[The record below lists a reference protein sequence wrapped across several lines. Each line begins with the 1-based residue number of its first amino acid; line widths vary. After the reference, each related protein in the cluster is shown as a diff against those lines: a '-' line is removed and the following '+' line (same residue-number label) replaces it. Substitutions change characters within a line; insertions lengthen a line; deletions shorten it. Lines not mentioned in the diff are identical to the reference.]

1 MDIRERFSL
10 GLEDRARALAQL
22 FRRAEVQGAVILST
36 CNRVEFIL
44 STTNPTAAAVAVLRF
59 LRARFGLGFREWRKF
74 YRLEAEA
81 ALEHVFSVA
90 ASLDSMIVGE
100 PEITGQVKSAW
111 AEARRAGA
119 TGRLLDSVFQK
130 ALSVAKRVRN
140 ETAIGTSAVSVPYA
154 AVQLARRIFGSL
166 RGRAVMVVGAGRMA
180 EIAARYFVKNGA
192 SPVWVLNRT
201 FEHAGAL
208 AEKLGGVAV
217 AFEERAR
224 CLAGADIVLSSTGSP
239 EPILR
244 RAEVERIRRE
254 RHGRP
259 LFLIDIAV
267 PRDVDP
273 AVRDVPG
280 VFLYDIDD
288 LEYVVEQNLEA
299 RRAAV
304 GEAAQIV
311 ARASREFY
319 ARLGSERVVPTI
331 MALHGRLEEIRRQEL
346 ERFREERG
354 ALGEA
359 ETRALEEL
367 TARLVQRL
375 ANTLAHEL
383 RDVREA
389 PDQDQLAAAVRR
401 LFQIGRPHAALGG
414 NA

>member
-10 GLEDRARALAQL
+10 GDEDRARALAQL
-22 FRRAEVQGAVILST
+22 CRAAEVQGAVILST
-36 CNRVEFIL
+36 CNRIEFIVA
-44 STTNPTAAAVAVLRF
+44 TTKPRAAAVAVLRF

-81 ALEHVFSVA
+81 ALEHVFAVT

-111 AEARRAGA
+111 AEARREGT

-130 ALSVAKRVRN
+130 ALNVAKRVRN

-154 AVQLARRIFGSL
+154 AVELARRIFGTL
-166 RGRAVMVVGAGRMA
+166 RGRAVVVLGAGRMA

-201 FEHAGAL
+201 FENAGAL

-224 CLAGADIVLSSTGSP
+224 CLAGADIVLSSTGSA
-239 EPILR
+239 EAILR
-244 RAEVERIRRE
+244 RAEVEQIRRE

-288 LEYVVEQNLEA
+288 LEHVVEQNLEA

-304 GEAAQIV
+304 GQAAQIV

-319 ARLGSERVVPTI
+319 ARLGAERVVPTI
-331 MALHGRLEEIRRQEL
+331 VALHARLDEIRRQEL
-346 ERFREERG
+346 ERFREECG
-354 ALGEA
+354 PLSEA
-359 ETRALEEL
+359 EARALEVL
-367 TARLVQRL
+367 TARLVERL
-375 ANTLAHEL
+375 ANTLAREL
-383 RDVREA
+383 KDVRET

-401 LFQIGRPHAALGG
+401 LFQLGRPQAALGG